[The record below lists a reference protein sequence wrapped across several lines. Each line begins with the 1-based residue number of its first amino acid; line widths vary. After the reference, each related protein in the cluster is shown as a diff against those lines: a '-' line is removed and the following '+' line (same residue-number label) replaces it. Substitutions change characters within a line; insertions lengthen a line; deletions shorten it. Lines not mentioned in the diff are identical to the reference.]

1 MNDLEIRER
10 TLAAP
15 VFRWSFAIIISIL
28 AATQPVS
35 AAVIRTRPSPSE
47 TWNPLLPL
55 VVGGNFEFETDK
67 ERSEF
72 DFPLLV
78 EYNFT
83 EKFRMSLEPDFVVI
97 DSKNPDVRSASGV
110 GDLETG
116 LEYEF
121 LRERRYRPALTAEA
135 IVKWPTATDLDIGT
149 PGRDYAFG
157 LIASKD
163 LVYLDVDLGL
173 RYTSVGDPEGHDL
186 WEVTVAAE
194 SPLNH
199 RLSVL
204 AEMGTG
210 IENGRGGRTDLE
222 GTAGLSWRVNSFLKL
237 QAGGTVR
244 TDGTWQVLFAWEW
257 NFAGED

>member
-1 MNDLEIRER
+1 MKTCLILIM
-10 TLAAP
+10 TGLLAVA
-15 VFRWSFAIIISIL
+15 R
-28 AATQPVS
+28 PVS
-35 AAVIRTRPSPSE
+35 ARIIRTRPSPSE
-47 TWNPLLPL
+47 SWSPLWP
-55 VVGGNFEFETDK
+55 VVIGGGFEFETDK

-83 EKFRMSLEPDFVVI
+83 EQFRVSLEPNFVMI
-97 DSKNPDVRSASGV
+97 DSKTADVRSASGF
-110 GDLETG
+110 GDFETS

-121 LRERRYRPALTAEA
+121 LRERRYRPALTAEG
-135 IVKWPTATDLDIGT
+135 IIKWPTATDSDLGN

-194 SPLNH
+194 WPLNH
-199 RLSVL
+199 RLAVL
-204 AEMGTG
+204 AEVVTG
-210 IENGRGGRTDLE
+210 IETGRRGRTDTE
-222 GTAGLSWRVNSFLKL
+222 GTLGLSWRVNSYLKL
-237 QAGGTVR
+237 EGGGTVR

-257 NFAGED
+257 KFAGED